1 MGYVLWPVWFKNLQ
15 IALQQEKYT
24 TFRQTLLLSYP
35 EMIPLIIIGLCGLL
49 AGLVLALIADYS
61 ENRKL
66 IQKTKME
73 AKVIVH
79 EAQDRKEA
87 LFQTAD
93 EKFNQYKR
101 TVLSR
106 FEQTREESERNL
118 QKLQSRVDTKNHQLR
133 LKKREQDNILKKF
146 TEEGLKLKTN
156 HRSLINQMKT
166 LDSQI
171 RKSKTDLIDDLKNSF
186 SFNLEQ
192 LTDQIKKQL
201 EEDCFKKAFEKRT
214 AWEEAASQNLQ
225 KQALFYLNASLN
237 RFQQSYCPER
247 GIEPVP
253 FQSKSLMRKV
263 VGSNRVH
270 LNHLEKEC
278 GVDIV
283 PHETEPV
290 ASVYG
295 IDPVRREL
303 GRVTLTKLSKKK
315 HINLQIIKSLVK
327 NCKKDLFRKIEKD
340 GKAICFRM
348 GVQNIHKQIQNMMG
362 ALRYRYSFAQNQH
375 FHCEEVG
382 WLCGMLSAE
391 LNLPVSDGKRS
402 GFLHDIGKA
411 MDHAI
416 EGNHAVIGADFI
428 SKHGEKDPIVHAVR
442 AHHHD
447 EPPSTVLAWLV
458 ISADAISGS
467 RPGARRFTEH
477 SYARKLASLER
488 IIDSFKNDIEDA
500 YIMNSGRE
508 MRVIVDNKKVNDQKA
523 LDLSKAI
530 AKEIEQQCSYPGL
543 IKVTVV
549 RHSEVAAMAH

>member
-1 MGYVLWPVWFKNLQ
+1 
-15 IALQQEKYT
+15 
-24 TFRQTLLLSYP
+24 
-35 EMIPLIIIGLCGLL
+35 MIHLIIIGLCGLL
-49 AGLVLALIADYS
+49 AGLVLALIADHS

-66 IQKTKME
+66 IQKTKTE
-73 AKVIVH
+73 AEIIVH
-79 EAQDRKEA
+79 EAQDRREA
-87 LFQTAD
+87 LFQKTD
-93 EKFNQYKR
+93 EKFNQYKK

-106 FEQTREESERNL
+106 FERKREHYEKNL
-118 QKLQSRVDTKNHQLR
+118 QDLQSRVDTQNHQLR
-133 LKKREQDNILKKF
+133 LKKREQNNILAII
-146 TEEGLKLKTN
+146 TEETSQLKN
-156 HRSLINQMKT
+156 SHRSLINQIKT

-171 RKSKTDLIDDLKNSF
+171 RKTKADLIDGLKNSF
-186 SFNLEQ
+186 SLNLTQ
-192 LTDQIKKQL
+192 LKDQIKKQL
-201 EEDCFKKAFEKRT
+201 KEDCFNKAFEKTTNR
-214 AWEEAASQNLQ
+214 EEITKQNLQ

-237 RFQQSYCPER
+237 RFQKNYCPER
-247 GIEPVP
+247 GIEPVI
-253 FQSKSLMRKV
+253 FSSKNLMKRV
-263 VGSNRVH
+263 IGPNRIH
-270 LNHLEKEC
+270 LNQLEKEC

-283 PHETEPV
+283 PHETDPY
-290 ASVYG
+290 ASIYG

-303 GRVTLTKLSKKK
+303 GRITLKKLSSKK
-315 HINLQIIKSLVK
+315 HITPHIIKSLVK
-327 NCKKDLFRKIEKD
+327 TCKRDLFRKIEKD
-340 GKAICFRM
+340 GRAIGFRL
-348 GVQNIHKQIQNMMG
+348 GLKNISRKIQNMMG

-391 LNLPVSDGKRS
+391 LNLPPFDGRRA

-411 MDHAI
+411 MDHAV

-428 SKHGEKDPIVHAVR
+428 SKYGEKDHIVHAVR

-477 SYARKLASLER
+477 SYARKLATLER
-488 IIDSFKNDIEDA
+488 IIDSFKNMIEDA
-500 YIMNSGRE
+500 YIMNAGRE
-508 MRVIVDNKKVNDQKA
+508 MRVIVNNKKVNDQKA
-523 LDLSKAI
+523 LDLSKSI